1 MTIIQNVNDS
11 SSQGYELAQSE
22 FGKLSERPQSSK
34 DWVDF
39 FVNSTK
45 ENSDVYFCSGVA
57 AFITEKEVASLDMR
71 TFNKEL
77 GQLANVA
84 GRYLLDSRM
93 VDRLLNG
100 VVEIPVAL
108 RPDYTYDSIFGSGTG
123 KLGRIYMEEIGMHM
137 YLPHCDVYDTENP
150 DKLLCKGD
158 QFDETSCKLSE
169 LLTILQTL
177 LDSDKQNSELSDAI
191 ERCKEFESGAGTLPG
206 LLRKYGIGVVN
217 LSTNGWHRVNYQNI
231 HAESMFMVLGEN
243 NHINVYLEPGPWFK
257 AENNPF
263 DATKKSYD
271 VTDFIKEGLNRAKNK
286 LKQSNKS

>member
-1 MTIIQNVNDS
+1 MGDNNEIS
-11 SSQGYELAQSE
+11 YSRGYELAQIE
-22 FGKLSERPQSSK
+22 FGKLGEHTQSSK

-39 FVNSTK
+39 FINSTK
-45 ENSDVYFCSGVA
+45 SNSDVYFCSGVA
-57 AFITEKEVASLDMR
+57 AFITEKEVASLDMC

-77 GQLANVA
+77 GQLANAA
-84 GRYLLDSRM
+84 GQYLHDSRM

-100 VVEIPVAL
+100 VVEIPVEL

-123 KLGRIYMEEIGMHM
+123 KLGRIYMEEVGMHM

-158 QFDETSCKLSE
+158 QFDETTCKLSE
-169 LLTILQTL
+169 LLAILQTL
-177 LDSDKQNSELSDAI
+177 LDSNKQNSELSDAI

-217 LSTNGWHRVNYQNI
+217 LSTNGWHRANYQNI

-243 NHINVYLEPGPWFK
+243 NHI
-257 AENNPF
+257 
-263 DATKKSYD
+263 KSIWNQD
-271 VTDFIKEGLNRAKNK
+271 HGLR
-286 LKQSNKS
+286 LKIIRSMQQRNILT

>member
-1 MTIIQNVNDS
+1 M
-11 SSQGYELAQSE
+11 QGYQLAQSE
-22 FGKLSERPQSSK
+22 FGKLSKYPQSSK

-39 FVNSTK
+39 FFNSTK
-45 ENSDVYFCSGVA
+45 DNSDLYFCTGVA
-57 AFITEKEVASLDMR
+57 AFVTEMEATTLDMR
-71 TFNKEL
+71 SFNKEL

-84 GRYLLDSRM
+84 GQYGHDSRM

-100 VVEIPVAL
+100 VVEIPVEL
-108 RPDYTYDSIFGSGTG
+108 RPDYTYNPIFGGGTG
-123 KLGRIYMEEIGMHM
+123 KLGRIYMEEVGMHM

-177 LDSDKQNSELSDAI
+177 LDPDKQNSELSDAI

-217 LSTNGWHRVNYQNI
+217 LSSNGWHRVNYQNI
-231 HAESMFMVLGEN
+231 HAESMFAVLGEN
-243 NHINVYLEPGPWFK
+243 NHIHVYLEPGIWFEL
-257 AENNPF
+257 ENNPF
-263 DATKKSYD
+263 DATENCFDIS
-271 VTDFIKEGLNRAKNK
+271 DFIKEGLNRAKTNNK
-286 LKQSNKS
+286 ARKL

>member
-1 MTIIQNVNDS
+1 
-11 SSQGYELAQSE
+11 
-22 FGKLSERPQSSK
+22 
-34 DWVDF
+34 
-39 FVNSTK
+39 
-45 ENSDVYFCSGVA
+45 
-57 AFITEKEVASLDMR
+57 
-71 TFNKEL
+71 
-77 GQLANVA
+77 
-84 GRYLLDSRM
+84 
-93 VDRLLNG
+93 
-100 VVEIPVAL
+100 
-108 RPDYTYDSIFGSGTG
+108 
-123 KLGRIYMEEIGMHM
+123 MHM

-177 LDSDKQNSELSDAI
+177 LDSDKQNSELSDTI

-286 LKQSNKS
+286 IMQSNKS

>member
-1 MTIIQNVNDS
+1 M
-11 SSQGYELAQSE
+11 
-22 FGKLSERPQSSK
+22 
-34 DWVDF
+34 
-39 FVNSTK
+39 
-45 ENSDVYFCSGVA
+45 YFCSGVA

-77 GQLANVA
+77 VQLANAA
-84 GRYLLDSRM
+84 GQYLHDSRM

-100 VVEIPVAL
+100 VVEIPVEL

-123 KLGRIYMEEIGMHM
+123 KLGRIYMEEVGMHM

-158 QFDETSCKLSE
+158 QFDATSCKLSE

-177 LDSDKQNSELSDAI
+177 LDSNKQNSELSDAI

-206 LLRKYGIGVVN
+206 LLRKYGISVVN

-231 HAESMFMVLGEN
+231 HAESMFMVLG
-243 NHINVYLEPGPWFK
+243 
-257 AENNPF
+257 
-263 DATKKSYD
+263 
-271 VTDFIKEGLNRAKNK
+271 KNK
-286 LKQSNKS
+286 SHKCLSGTRTMV

>member
-1 MTIIQNVNDS
+1 M
-11 SSQGYELAQSE
+11 
-22 FGKLSERPQSSK
+22 
-34 DWVDF
+34 DF
-39 FVNSTK
+39 FINSTK

-77 GQLANVA
+77 GQLANA
-84 GRYLLDSRM
+84 FGQYLHDSRM

-100 VVEIPVAL
+100 VVEIPVEL

-123 KLGRIYMEEIGMHM
+123 KLGRLYMEEVGMHM

-177 LDSDKQNSELSDAI
+177 LDSNKQNSELSDAI

-206 LLRKYGIGVVN
+206 LLRKDGICVVN

-243 NHINVYLEPGPWFK
+243 NHINVYLEPEPWFK

-263 DATKKSYD
+263 DATKKCFD
-271 VTDFIKEGLNRAKNK
+271 VTDFYKIRIEQG
-286 LKQSNKS
+286 

>member
-1 MTIIQNVNDS
+1 M
-11 SSQGYELAQSE
+11 
-22 FGKLSERPQSSK
+22 
-34 DWVDF
+34 DF

-45 ENSDVYFCSGVA
+45 EYSDVYFCSGVA
-57 AFITEKEVASLDMR
+57 AFITEKEAASLDMR

-100 VVEIPVAL
+100 VVEFPVEL
-108 RPDYTYDSIFGSGTG
+108 RLDYTYDSIFGRGTG
-123 KLGRIYMEEIGMHM
+123 KLGRIYMEEVGMHM
-137 YLPHCDVYDTENP
+137 YLPHCDAYDTENP

-177 LDSDKQNSELSDAI
+177 LDSDKQDSELSDAI
-191 ERCKEFESGAGTLPG
+191 EHCKEFESGAGTLPG
-206 LLRKYGIGVVN
+206 LLRKDGIGVVN

-231 HAESMFMVLGEN
+231 HAESMFMVLGDN

-263 DATKKSYD
+263 DATKKCYD
-271 VTDFIKEGLNRAKNK
+271 VTDFIKEGLNRAKNR

>member
-1 MTIIQNVNDS
+1 M
-11 SSQGYELAQSE
+11 
-22 FGKLSERPQSSK
+22 
-34 DWVDF
+34 
-39 FVNSTK
+39 
-45 ENSDVYFCSGVA
+45 YFCSGVA

-84 GRYLLDSRM
+84 GQYLHDSRM
-93 VDRLLNG
+93 VDRLFNG
-100 VVEIPVAL
+100 VVEIPVEL

-123 KLGRIYMEEIGMHM
+123 KLGRIYMEEVGMHM

-177 LDSDKQNSELSDAI
+177 PDSNKQNFELSDAI

-243 NHINVYLEPGPWFK
+243 NHINVYLEPEPWFK

-263 DATKKSYD
+263 DATKKCFD

-286 LKQSNKS
+286 LKQLNKS

>member
-1 MTIIQNVNDS
+1 M
-11 SSQGYELAQSE
+11 
-22 FGKLSERPQSSK
+22 
-34 DWVDF
+34 
-39 FVNSTK
+39 
-45 ENSDVYFCSGVA
+45 YFCSGVA
-57 AFITEKEVASLDMR
+57 AFITEKEAASLDMR
-71 TFNKEL
+71 TFNKDL
-77 GQLANVA
+77 GQLTNVA
-84 GRYLLDSRM
+84 GQYLHDSRM

-100 VVEIPVAL
+100 VVEIPVEL
-108 RPDYTYDSIFGSGTG
+108 RLDYTYDSIFGSGTG

-191 ERCKEFESGAGTLPG
+191 ERCKEFESAAGTLPG

-263 DATKKSYD
+263 DATKKCYD

-286 LKQSNKS
+286 LKQSNNS

>member
-1 MTIIQNVNDS
+1 
-11 SSQGYELAQSE
+11 
-22 FGKLSERPQSSK
+22 
-34 DWVDF
+34 
-39 FVNSTK
+39 
-45 ENSDVYFCSGVA
+45 
-57 AFITEKEVASLDMR
+57 MR

-84 GRYLLDSRM
+84 RRYFLDSRM

-100 VVEIPVAL
+100 VVKIPVEL

-123 KLGRIYMEEIGMHM
+123 KLGRIYMEGVGMHM
-137 YLPHCDVYDTENP
+137 YLPQCDVYDAENP

-169 LLTILQTL
+169 ILTILQTL
-177 LDSDKQNSELSDAI
+177 LDSEKLNSELSVAI
-191 ERCKEFESGAGTLPG
+191 ERCKEFESGAGALPG

-231 HAESMFMVLGEN
+231 HTESMFMVLGDN
-243 NHINVYLEPGPWFK
+243 NHINVYLELGPWFK
-257 AENNPF
+257 AGNNPF
-263 DATKKSYD
+263 DSTKKCYD

>member
-1 MTIIQNVNDS
+1 MIQAINDS
-11 SSQGYELAQSE
+11 YSQGYEHAQSE
-22 FGKLSERPQSSK
+22 FGKLSKHPQSSK

-45 ENSDVYFCSGVA
+45 EYSDVYFCSGVA
-57 AFITEKEVASLDMR
+57 SFITEKEAASLDMR

-100 VVEIPVAL
+100 VVEIPVEL

-123 KLGRIYMEEIGMHM
+123 KLGRIYMEEVGMHM

-231 HAESMFMVLGEN
+231 HAESMFMVLGDN

-263 DATKKSYD
+263 DATKKCYD